1 MADPCWK
8 AHLQPVFAQVVRHMS
23 ELDLRDIA
31 DSMLTK
37 SLLDVNEYKKLL
49 GNLGSSQSK
58 DAARIILITLME
70 LPTPSFNTFCGILR
84 DTGLDSA
91 KAVLRLVEPVIKEPG
106 NGKQTARDVSPPMT
120 QMLAEQQQQQQENN
134 EKQKQ
139 HPSVIQSKDKAAVI
153 DFSAAPFNVA
163 HRNGKPKPVQ
173 EEVDRKQCKD
183 QSASAANVF
192 QNNPLASQSP
202 EVPRRP
208 RSRSKLASKGVLLLC
223 SSTPA
228 DEQYTSRLHK
238 CLTEC
243 GVNAFFLESKE
254 RDHVIEIW
262 GKQMTEEKDASLKR
276 YSHCLPVITADFL
289 QKGNCLQGLIEAMLN
304 QANDRGMQILP
315 LLVDTT
321 LEEFKTKHP
330 RLSTYAP
337 FSCSSSSDLQSLAN
351 SIHKRLNASHRLSD
365 DVSMSSV
372 CKPVCKPGGLPG
384 KSAFFC
390 GRNTE
395 LHQILSE
402 CSSPI
407 LALCCITGPTGIGKS
422 SLVAEVAHRVRDG
435 DFPPGTSP
443 STKWNVLYLDA
454 RNLETEL
461 QFATEVL
468 AKMKACLR
476 DQLPKHAGS
485 GASVETDKS
494 VKVQLMEIVSNMLY
508 PCIIL
513 DNCDQALKEENR
525 EGFLRFL
532 RELTTA
538 AKNYSMALITSCSED
553 VGVRFTLSG
562 ANVFHIRLRPLSD
575 ADSDNLFQQSCMHG
589 STPVS
594 QPISSETIE
603 SIRSICEGIPMLIR
617 LAGAVFRR
625 YRESMTQDEIVHKL
639 KKRPYKMFKEVSDMG
654 FLSALYNLLPSHLQI
669 FLHGLSLFTGS
680 FTRQEGAVVFGRD
693 PVTFAMEALSPL
705 IDYNLVNRV
714 SEEITGDEM
723 QYYLHGLIRNFLQTI
738 GCSEKQFRYFQENY
752 FLLQLERIAA
762 LQIVYDKNPQLVTR
776 QIRGFQVILDQLASL
791 VKPTADSSKV
801 WGQLLRLICNR
812 NSFMKCSF
820 SPELRKRLIK
830 KCLSVCVSR
839 HSAKSEPKIRLVLS
853 DVLCDL
859 GDLKRASSCLEKVF
873 ASLRNDAV
881 TAKKMVQAR
890 YFLQK
895 ARLHTREG
903 EGNKAISILT
913 NEFQRDRIPLQAR
926 EHVECFIVL
935 GDAYKSTGKYHDAI
949 ENFSQALNRFKE
961 CLGQESY
968 KGSHPDTCNVLMNIG
983 HCHFCIRQYDE
994 SLCSFSEAFSM
1005 HQCLA
1010 SHSRS
1015 RQ

>member
-1 MADPCWK
+1 
-8 AHLQPVFAQVVRHMS
+8 
-23 ELDLRDIA
+23 
-31 DSMLTK
+31 
-37 SLLDVNEYKKLL
+37 
-49 GNLGSSQSK
+49 
-58 DAARIILITLME
+58 
-70 LPTPSFNTFCGILR
+70 
-84 DTGLDSA
+84 
-91 KAVLRLVEPVIKEPG
+91 
-106 NGKQTARDVSPPMT
+106 
-120 QMLAEQQQQQQENN
+120 
-134 EKQKQ
+134 
-139 HPSVIQSKDKAAVI
+139 
-153 DFSAAPFNVA
+153 
-163 HRNGKPKPVQ
+163 
-173 EEVDRKQCKD
+173 
-183 QSASAANVF
+183 
-192 QNNPLASQSP
+192 
-202 EVPRRP
+202 
-208 RSRSKLASKGVLLLC
+208 
-223 SSTPA
+223 
-228 DEQYTSRLHK
+228 
-238 CLTEC
+238 
-243 GVNAFFLESKE
+243 
-254 RDHVIEIW
+254 
-262 GKQMTEEKDASLKR
+262 
-276 YSHCLPVITADFL
+276 
-289 QKGNCLQGLIEAMLN
+289 
-304 QANDRGMQILP
+304 
-315 LLVDTT
+315 
-321 LEEFKTKHP
+321 
-330 RLSTYAP
+330 
-337 FSCSSSSDLQSLAN
+337 
-351 SIHKRLNASHRLSD
+351 
-365 DVSMSSV
+365 MSSV

-468 AKMKACLR
+468 AKMKACFR

-513 DNCDQALKEENR
+513 DNCDQALKEDNR

-1010 SHSRS
+1010 SDVFPLALTYYQMGISRAALGKGAEAVKDFEEVYRLLVDFEGSSLVLLS
-1015 RQ
+1015 RQVEAKLSFSQGARAWKEQLNEGKKTKEELFKNGTSLLEAAADSFTKLTDSLAKLASIDSEMTLVLSENLSLLVVIHALLSKGKERQECLSRLRRIALDSESGLVRNCYVVSYVLRPELESARLIADLPEIMSHLAFYSYVGKRLTASDAPHEQINEDDATQFPLLNRQKSDSFTDTEGDDKEEMFGKTSSANLDDYEDDWEDSFQQSPVSSSSALSVNPSASPTYSVRIPRSKAQPDKGSGGSPFDMGSTHLCTSFYNKASNDNKA